1 MKEGRVDHR
10 IGKGFPLEGALS
22 NENVIFD
29 TEVPVF
35 VDWDEGKDVGK
46 ARGYINPTDGHIH
59 VNIEFNLETSR
70 NLQKVFDII
79 TTKALSFAGPAK
91 LEPEVPPEICEG
103 RANRLIEVASD
114 FFELPHDFVRVD
126 ASTRGQFPTSPVDDN
141 DAYSESTKD
150 GK

>member
-35 VDWDEGKDVGK
+35 VDWDEGKAVGK

-59 VNIEFNLETSR
+59 VNIVFDEKTSK
-70 NLQKVFDII
+70 NLQQVFDII

-91 LEPEVPPEICEG
+91 LEAELPPELCKG
-103 RANRLIEVASD
+103 RADGLIEVASD
-114 FFELPHDFVRVD
+114 FFDLPHDFIR
-126 ASTRGQFPTSPVDDN
+126 VDDN
-141 DAYSESTKD
+141 DTYSESTKD